1 MLRLLSLAFALL
13 CVDAISFTGNV
24 ERDFDP
30 SKQETLIARAITN
43 DANFGPN
50 GEASPDVG
58 VPPAWPYPSRE
69 NPLSGWD
76 IKDVRLAYNYQTDE
90 LHVGIN
96 CFEICGDA
104 DADGD
109 ANRASVELA
118 SRGGNDLADFSNSE
132 SIAFAF
138 DVDSDGQM
146 DYVLG
151 YPSEQN
157 DASERYPC
165 ADTLDVSCFGLYRYD
180 QRPGT
185 AVPSQRFV
193 YRAGDAFAAVDHNAA
208 VSAARPDLEWTV
220 RGYNALR
227 EAHGLVPLASNGG
240 TEWALNFVAFAG
252 SFQDD
257 GVGEDQLPNNA
268 PFATAEFGCANV
280 DACDICGGD
289 DSTCL
294 DCAGIPNGPNVY
306 DVCDV
311 CGGDGRSCAD
321 CAGVPHGA
329 AVYDECDVCNGP
341 GADLCGVCF
350 GDNSPDCAGEPCGS
364 AVVDVCGVCN
374 GDGTTCAPERGVCSE
389 EFGNVCKLHPGDVWT
404 GAYRPSEFNTLLAGA
419 PVQFTLAPDNY
430 AMETNALGTH
440 WNRLV
445 ITDSYL
451 AVQEFAA
458 APDRVQRD
466 CAPDDVAKYALKFAP
481 DCRRVQLEAIVEPC
495 RRREALYNGVEL
507 VLAKP
512 APVATARAECDA
524 AQGSGIW
531 QAKYRARHSAQTGAR
546 QVGTFTF
553 APFNRA
559 VVESSASAVY
569 FYTWRDETRADDA
582 GPRVRLVDVGSQD
595 FAQTCGAR
603 SSAAVDVAARVRGD
617 AGGVYRLDYGA
628 ECARLRISWPAA
640 DAPLDA
646 CVQRAERLDE
656 LLLLRVPLPSV
667 KNAADAC
674 YTACAARLASA
685 DEVDE
690 CADRC
695 RKFDGERK

>member
-321 CAGVPHGA
+321 CAGVPHGLA
-329 AVYDECDVCNGP
+329 RVDS
-341 GADLCGVCF
+341 CGVCGGADACLAGLSADAAAAF
-350 GDNSPDCAGEPCGS
+350 KRRAAARYAEAGLAHSDRLGAAAVAVDGAADARLALEKRALLGDAPNLSVKDAVDCSGRLKREGGHLEYDA
-364 AVVDVCGVCN
+364 CGVCG
-374 GDGTTCAPERGVCSE
+374 GDNECVGCDGRPFGAAYDSCGVCDGDNTTCCVNYC
-389 EFGNVCKLHPGDVWT
+389 DVPN
-404 GAYRPSEFNTLLAGA
+404 AYWNFMLLPVTLDNLLDQIELTRATLTALRDALPAADSVDADEIRLLQAGRMSEFN
-419 PVQFTLAPDNY
+419 
-430 AMETNALGTH
+430 
-440 WNRLV
+440 
-445 ITDSYL
+445 
-451 AVQEFAA
+451 
-458 APDRVQRD
+458 RVFLD
-466 CAPDDVAKYALKFAP
+466 
-481 DCRRVQLEAIVEPC
+481 
-495 RRREALYNGVEL
+495 
-507 VLAKP
+507 
-512 APVATARAECDA
+512 EC
-524 AQGSGIW
+524 
-531 QAKYRARHSAQTGAR
+531 
-546 QVGTFTF
+546 
-553 APFNRA
+553 
-559 VVESSASAVY
+559 
-569 FYTWRDETRADDA
+569 
-582 GPRVRLVDVGSQD
+582 LVD
-595 FAQTCGAR
+595 F
-603 SSAAVDVAARVRGD
+603 
-617 AGGVYRLDYGA
+617 
-628 ECARLRISWPAA
+628 
-640 DAPLDA
+640 
-646 CVQRAERLDE
+646 
-656 LLLLRVPLPSV
+656 
-667 KNAADAC
+667 
-674 YTACAARLASA
+674 CAASGELYANLVADNTPANVIAAKRHMELASI
-685 DEVDE
+685 
-690 CADRC
+690 
-695 RKFDGERK
+695 